1 MGSLGVEELLDIK
14 GPELDIKPSSVLDI
28 KLRPITLSSK
38 SDLFDK
44 LCFIFSF
51 QYSFF

>member
-28 KLRPITLSSK
+28 ISI
-38 SDLFDK
+38 
-44 LCFIFSF
+44 FIFLNKEQNILNF
-51 QYSFF
+51 EI